1 VAEQAAQGGISE
13 AVDVF
18 VLEGGIKGWVQ
29 GGEDYISVMDG
40 FVPSHWQQFAEVAG
54 GQKRSVDDSA
64 ENQWE
69 EGANDAQA
77 SAKRRRD
84 APDDIAM
91 E

>member
-1 VAEQAAQGGISE
+1 MAEQAALGGISE

-29 GGEDYISVMDG
+29 GGDDYISVMDG
-40 FVPSHWQQFAEVAG
+40 FVPSHWLQFAEG
-54 GQKRSVDDSA
+54 TSGQKRSVDDSG
-64 ENQWE
+64 ENQWT
-69 EGANDAQA
+69 EGPNDAQS